1 MANVFRDFYED
12 LYKSKQEQIANR
24 TKTKPSKRQKQ
35 QQKLPRVT
43 TEEVDKALHELKR
56 GKCKDTK
63 HVTAEILKHAGPET
77 KKIIAAICIDVL
89 RGGTVPDSWRKNT
102 INVLHKSGATH
113 DAANYRP
120 ICILDITYKVLA
132 RIIYSRIIK
141 KINEAQSVDQAGF
154 MKFFSTDDHLLSSTI
169 LIERV
174 WKNNRPLWICAVDFK
189 KAFDS
194 VIFESIW
201 TALRESK
208 VEEGYI
214 HLLEDLY
221 TDQKGTVKFGVQ
233 SDEFNIERG
242 TKQGDP
248 VSTALFNAVLE
259 VCMRR
264 TKRSSEP
271 AVQNTHTA
279 ASLSKT
285 KKMFQMSQIRAKTIN
300 TSPISGS
307 QTTS

>member
-1 MANVFRDFYED
+1 M
-12 LYKSKQEQIANR
+12 
-24 TKTKPSKRQKQ
+24 
-35 QQKLPRVT
+35 
-43 TEEVDKALHELKR
+43 
-56 GKCKDTK
+56 
-63 HVTAEILKHAGPET
+63 
-77 KKIIAAICIDVL
+77 
-89 RGGTVPDSWRKNT
+89 
-102 INVLHKSGATH
+102 
-113 DAANYRP
+113 
-120 ICILDITYKVLA
+120 
-132 RIIYSRIIK
+132 
-141 KINEAQSVDQAGF
+141 
-154 MKFFSTDDHLLSSTI
+154 
-169 LIERV
+169 
-174 WKNNRPLWICAVDFK
+174 
-189 KAFDS
+189 
-194 VIFESIW
+194 
-201 TALRESK
+201 
-208 VEEGYI
+208 
-214 HLLEDLY
+214 LEDLY